1 MSMEARSS
9 SALFKR
15 AEQLRR
21 WEESETNR
29 ESTVVPEKSRK
40 IKFSADCVF
49 LAACAAGDKEE
60 VLRLLEQG
68 AVIDTVNVDGLS
80 ALHQA
85 CIDDNLDMVE
95 FLVKHGADVNKG
107 DNEGWTPLHAT
118 ASCGFI
124 SIAKFLIE
132 HGANVASV
140 NNDGELPVDIAE
152 SDEMEDMLQQH
163 IDEQGIDCDEARNE
177 EERMMLKDAREWLA
191 MGEIREELHSKTRAS
206 ALHVAAAKGYINV
219 IELLLQAGADVDT
232 QDADGWTPLHAAA
245 HWGQKE
251 SCEMLIQHMCDMDTK
266 NLVGQ
271 TAFDVADS
279 EMVKVLEELR
289 KKQESLR
296 REKGDLIINKRHSQR
311 ILEKAKEKERQ
322 MNEENT
328 PIEIVPQVQL
338 KIQPE
343 PSEDS
348 RVAALEDE
356 ESDDDDT
363 SDSLDSSYDDDDD
376 DSLSYDIYEEE
387 KNNRVNRDE
396 QTRIQNSTEVAKQ
409 VPITPA
415 PSSPPKQGTAEND
428 DSVTPSWRRPGSFR
442 SRGGGDLSNKTL
454 PLRIGENEPAE
465 KITSPTGPPRVIAP
479 EEKDK
484 EIGLRRTQSFEADE
498 KFYRRYLELRAKIN
512 AGTSCPT
519 LHPPHTPGR
528 TPTRSASLKEK
539 CFPRR
544 GLVREDTR
552 LPLPPSTPALVI
564 PPTSTT
570 TSPSATTPT
579 SSPSSAPS
587 TPTST
592 SSPQSHPSIRSGVMA
607 MITGSPLQTPTTPT
621 TPGGSKLSPGNIFK
635 NFFKS
640 FVPPVRD
647 EESETQRKAHA
658 KRVRETRRSTQG
670 VTLEEIKSAEQ
681 LVKKKQQQQL
691 QQATQ
696 QLSGSDQSPDS
707 EEPLHIT
714 ATITTAEPTV
724 AQSGERRPSWR
735 LRVDNGSKFMLE
747 DARTEPSRASAPAL
761 EAALRRP
768 SVTTTPRPASDP
780 ADTSVTLPLRR
791 PSRPPDD
798 KDQDKE
804 NDIRN
809 AQATQ
814 AVIQR
819 RRRPKRRSTG
829 VVHVDMDEIDPDRQD
844 NAGGVDGEDVHVN
857 NTESGTERSGRSS
870 RLSSSTDGEATAN
883 GEIDYKKLYEES
895 QQENERLREKL
906 KKTEED
912 LKESKTQAEKNAS
925 PGKNSMSEM
934 EKRERRALERK
945 LSEMEEELKLIEKLK
960 CENQKLKDENGALIR
975 VISKLSK

>member
-348 RVAALEDE
+348 RV
-356 ESDDDDT
+356 
-363 SDSLDSSYDDDDD
+363 
-376 DSLSYDIYEEE
+376 E

-592 SSPQSHPSIRSGVMA
+592 SSPQSHPSIRR
-607 MITGSPLQTPTTPT
+607 
-621 TPGGSKLSPGNIFK
+621 
-635 NFFKS
+635 S

-945 LSEMEEELKLIEKLK
+945 LSEMEEELKQL
-960 CENQKLKDENGALIR
+960 QKLKAENERLRAENRALTR
-975 VISKLSK
+975 VVSKLTASANVGK

>member
-348 RVAALEDE
+348 RV
-356 ESDDDDT
+356 
-363 SDSLDSSYDDDDD
+363 
-376 DSLSYDIYEEE
+376 E

-498 KFYRRYLELRAKIN
+498 K
-512 AGTSCPT
+512 
-519 LHPPHTPGR
+519 
-528 TPTRSASLKEK
+528 
-539 CFPRR
+539 R

-945 LSEMEEELKLIEKLK
+945 LSEMEEELKQL
-960 CENQKLKDENGALIR
+960 QKLKAENERLRAENRALTR
-975 VISKLSK
+975 VVSKLTASANVGK

>member
-348 RVAALEDE
+348 RV
-356 ESDDDDT
+356 
-363 SDSLDSSYDDDDD
+363 
-376 DSLSYDIYEEE
+376 E

-696 QLSGSDQSPDS
+696 QLSGSDQ
-707 EEPLHIT
+707 
-714 ATITTAEPTV
+714 
-724 AQSGERRPSWR
+724 
-735 LRVDNGSKFMLE
+735 FMLE

-945 LSEMEEELKLIEKLK
+945 LSEMEEELKQL
-960 CENQKLKDENGALIR
+960 QKLKAENERLRAENRALTR
-975 VISKLSK
+975 VVSKLTASANVGK